1 MATKTNSYW
10 VKRFEALENM
20 SNEYAQ
26 ETYASVEKSFNKAQR
41 KIQAEI
47 DVWYNRI
54 AVNNN
59 ISLKD
64 AKKLLNDKELKEF
77 KWDVNEY
84 INYGKQN
91 ALNEQW
97 MKELENASAKYHIS
111 RLEALKV
118 RTQHEL
124 ERAFG
129 NELDDIDKM
138 ARRVYTEDYYHSAYE
153 IQKGFNIGF
162 NIGEIDDKKLDKLI
176 NKPWAADGKNFSN
189 RIWQSK
195 TSMINDLHN
204 ELVRTC
210 ILGKSPDDAIKKMTK
225 YVDKK
230 FNNAKL
236 QAGRLIMTEQA
247 FFSSA
252 AQKDCFNELDV
263 ERYEVVATLDS
274 HTSEI
279 CQNLD
284 GQVFPM
290 KDFQPGVT
298 APPFHVWCRSTTVP
312 YFEDNFGGER
322 AARGLDGKTYFVP
335 DNMTY
340 KEWNEAFVDGN
351 VEGLKEVTEVEPK
364 VKPTIESLSKLG
376 TDAIQKNY
384 EERRISEH
392 LNLSSIKELNDSGI
406 DLVKVDYTGISVET
420 AEVVNDT
427 LTDLFDRYTSRAVS
441 VEVMDG
447 KEAFGI
453 TAYASTG
460 HRSVTADCS
469 ILLNPNKMSNYEK
482 MCNRIME
489 LSEKGYSVKIPSE
502 KAGKY
507 VITHEFGHSLI
518 DMQSPLKNYVGYD
531 VKKAKKIRKEVES
544 IFEEYKTTVRTLQ
557 KNFRDSELEFL
568 NTFSEDSANNARK
581 YKAELETI
589 KISDYS
595 LESSDEFF
603 AEAFTHGELSEEKN
617 VYADRVMK
625 IINDNFRK

>member
-1 MATKTNSYW
+1 MTTKTNSYW

-84 INYGKQN
+84 IHYGKQN

-263 ERYEVVATLDS
+263 EQYEVVATLDS

-351 VEGLKEVTEVEPK
+351 VENLQELPK
-364 VKPTIESLSKLG
+364 SDIIKVNKDSEIYKKLG
-376 TDAIQKNY
+376 EDNYNGMHELLKNAPK
-384 EERRISEH
+384 
-392 LNLSSIKELNDSGI
+392 KEQQLWAKMEDKLTVVNANANVHPCNHGVSGI
-406 DLVKVDYTGISVET
+406 EMNVTKDSKG
-420 AEVVNDT
+420 
-427 LTDLFDRYTSRAVS
+427 TSWS
-441 VEVMDG
+441 
-447 KEAFGI
+447 KPYQTTF
-453 TAYASTG
+453 
-460 HRSVTADCS
+460 
-469 ILLNPNKMSNYEK
+469 
-482 MCNRIME
+482 
-489 LSEKGYSVKIPSE
+489 
-502 KAGKY
+502 
-507 VITHEFGHSLI
+507 HEFGHNI
-518 DMQSPLKNYVGYD
+518 DYIANKEYGNGYSFYPYSYTYKDNIFGKTIKQEIADKVDEIAAAMKQDFKTHAKDYEYLFNKGYIGEWNYNM
-531 VKKAKKIRKEVES
+531 
-544 IFEEYKTTVRTLQ
+544 YKQTGRWMTEPKFQ
-557 KNFRDSELEFL
+557 KSMAYKELEKEIRAL
-568 NTFSEDSANNARK
+568 GNA
-581 YKAELETI
+581 KADL
-589 KISDYS
+589 SDIVEGATNGKVKAGFGHGNSYWKDAQKLS
-595 LESSDEFF
+595 TEAF
-603 AEAFTHGELSEEKN
+603 AEMFDSTVANPEQLEPIKKYLPKSYEIFQE
-617 VYADRVMK
+617 M
-625 IINDNFRK
+625 IDNILKG